1 MPVVDKRKVLRVNC
15 PGYGTESFFSAGCAD
30 ALDNYEVIIVN
41 PISILHLF
49 DKDPE
54 LLTQIAAAQ
63 SEGMTSHV
71 AKSDKLL
78 QSVVP
83 DVELRTQQLASFL
96 ARGGLLVYFL
106 TPPFLVQGPSLT
118 LDNYYWLD
126 VLAPENSGDKN
137 KRNMSSASRG
147 KVIQPTPEGES
158 SPFAAYFRQ
167 PGLEWTT
174 LVRAENLAAGYTIL
188 ATAGPN
194 KCIAAELVAGDSGG
208 RVIFLPAPYE
218 TEFDNRLMECVHI
231 WMSSKTGEPA
241 PVSSAPSY
249 DGPPMTT
256 GEMSMPDISSA
267 APTAK
272 SALDEAP
279 SSPPDMEVF
288 GKDEY
293 KPEPVK
299 EERPNTGEFGIDQ
312 PAPQVVAEEKQEEP
326 KKEEPKP
333 ERKKEPESKSKPEPK
348 PEPERKPEPVREPEP
363 AAPVMQES
371 GTPPAKELMEKM
383 EEISKTPPPE
393 WCVEYS
399 FSDLDNLREELLE
412 LNEQVRLT
420 QVKITEVESRITNME
435 WLKNALLSADGRE
448 LHDACSRVFEHL
460 GWTCNP
466 SATNT
471 DELLLRD
478 GEWTAGIAKI
488 VRTTSQVKRSD
499 LAQLAESI
507 ITYWGEHETEPK
519 GILVASTWANRP
531 PTERNEPDYTDA
543 LADFAQKKS
552 LCLMTTM
559 QLLCIYRDLESGR
572 ISSSDLKES
581 ILATSGRL
589 PGFVLEQDY
598 AIA

>member
-1 MPVVDKRKVLRVNC
+1 
-15 PGYGTESFFSAGCAD
+15 
-30 ALDNYEVIIVN
+30 
-41 PISILHLF
+41 
-49 DKDPE
+49 
-54 LLTQIAAAQ
+54 
-63 SEGMTSHV
+63 
-71 AKSDKLL
+71 
-78 QSVVP
+78 
-83 DVELRTQQLASFL
+83 
-96 ARGGLLVYFL
+96 
-106 TPPFLVQGPSLT
+106 
-118 LDNYYWLD
+118 
-126 VLAPENSGDKN
+126 
-137 KRNMSSASRG
+137 
-147 KVIQPTPEGES
+147 
-158 SPFAAYFRQ
+158 
-167 PGLEWTT
+167 
-174 LVRAENLAAGYTIL
+174 
-188 ATAGPN
+188 
-194 KCIAAELVAGDSGG
+194 
-208 RVIFLPAPYE
+208 
-218 TEFDNRLMECVHI
+218 
-231 WMSSKTGEPA
+231 
-241 PVSSAPSY
+241 
-249 DGPPMTT
+249 
-256 GEMSMPDISSA
+256 
-267 APTAK
+267 
-272 SALDEAP
+272 
-279 SSPPDMEVF
+279 MEVF

-299 EERPNTGEFGIDQ
+299 EERTSTGEFGIDQ
-312 PAPQVVAEEKQEEP
+312 PAPQVVAEEMKEEP
-326 KKEEPKP
+326 KKEELKP

-348 PEPERKPEPVREPEP
+348 PEPERKPEPEPVREPEP
-363 AAPVMQES
+363 VAPLMQES

-435 WLKNALLSADGRE
+435 WLKNALLSAEDRE

-460 GWTCNP
+460 GWNCHKST
-466 SATNT
+466 TNN
-471 DELLLRD
+471 DELLLSD
-478 GEWTAGIAKI
+478 GQWTAGIAKI

-572 ISSSDLKES
+572 ISSTDLKES